1 LKLTTKKNKKNIHN
15 TQTKKKRLQFPQGT
29 LPFFLPLD
37 SRLLSTKIPHN
48 RLQQKRK
55 RHKDFETG
63 NQKNKKNI
71 HNTQTKKKKDC
82 NSCKEPFLSSFLSI
96 LARTRK
102 DPPRTNRRAPHKDSA
117 TDKTKKSRNPPSSF
131 VA

>member
-1 LKLTTKKNKKNIHN
+1 LEYSEWLHQCDPDPATDKTKKSRNPPTKIPHNRLQQKRKLHKDFETDNQKNKKNIHN

-55 RHKDFETG
+55 RHKDFETR
-63 NQKNKKNI
+63 NQKNK
-71 HNTQTKKKKDC
+71 
-82 NSCKEPFLSSFLSI
+82 
-96 LARTRK
+96 
-102 DPPRTNRRAPHKDSA
+102 
-117 TDKTKKSRNPPSSF
+117 
-131 VA
+131 